1 MIDQKQKK
9 WYKKN
14 KQQNYKKMTTISAS
28 VVNELRQRT
37 GAGMMD
43 CKKALI
49 EAGGNMDEAIDI
61 LRKKGA
67 AKAAK
72 RADRSASE
80 GLAIALSSADSSYG
94 IVVEVN
100 CETDF
105 VAKNEDFT
113 NFAKGIAQLALDN
126 KFASL
131 EQLLAASYEGKVISE
146 LLLEKTA
153 VIGEKVDIANYQM
166 LEGDCV
172 VPYVHGAYRIG
183 VLVSLSQNTE
193 DAINAGRDVAM
204 QIAAMNPVAVDA
216 SGVSQEIQDKEL
228 EIGRDKARQEGK
240 PEAMIDKIAQG
251 KLQKFFKEN
260 TLLAQSF
267 VKDSSMTV
275 EGFLKSVN
283 SDLKVKAFARLQLG
297 A

>member
-1 MIDQKQKK
+1 
-9 WYKKN
+9 
-14 KQQNYKKMTTISAS
+14 MTTISAS
-28 VVNELRQRT
+28 IVNELRQRT

-49 EAGGNMDEAIDI
+49 EAEGNMDEAIDI

-80 GLAIALSSADSSYG
+80 GLAIALASDDASYG
-94 IVVEVN
+94 VVVEVN

-105 VAKNEDFT
+105 VAINDDFS
-113 NFAKGIAQLALDN
+113 NFAKGIAQLCLDH
-126 KFASL
+126 KFNSL
-131 EQLLAASYEGKVISE
+131 EDLLAASYEGKVISE

-153 VIGEKVDIANYQM
+153 VIGEKIDISNYQIIS
-166 LEGDCV
+166 GDCV

-183 VLVSLSQNTE
+183 VLVSLSQNTD
-193 DAINAGRDVAM
+193 DAKNAGRDIAM

-216 SGVSQEIQDKEL
+216 SGVSKEIQEKEL
-228 EIGRDKARQEGK
+228 EIGRDIAKQEGK
-240 PEAMIDKIAQG
+240 PEAMIDKIAEG

-275 EGFLKSVN
+275 ENFLKSVN
-283 SDLKVKAFARLQLG
+283 PDLKVVSFARLQLG

>member
-1 MIDQKQKK
+1 
-9 WYKKN
+9 
-14 KQQNYKKMTTISAS
+14 MTIISAS
-28 VVNELRQRT
+28 IVNELRKRT

-49 EAGGNMDEAIDI
+49 EAEGNMDEAIDV

-80 GLAIALSSADSSYG
+80 GLAIALASNDASYG
-94 IVVEVN
+94 VVVEVN

-105 VAKNEDFT
+105 VAINDDFS
-113 NFAKGIAQLALDN
+113 NFAKGIAQLCLDH
-126 KFASL
+126 KFNSL
-131 EQLLAASYEGKVISE
+131 EDLLAASYEGKVISE

-153 VIGEKVDIANYQM
+153 VIGEKIDISNYQIIS
-166 LEGDCV
+166 GDCV

-183 VLVSLSQNTE
+183 VLVSLSQNTD
-193 DAINAGRDVAM
+193 DAKNAGRDIAM
-204 QIAAMNPVAVDA
+204 QIAAMHPVAVDD
-216 SGVSQEIQDKEL
+216 SGVSQEIQEKEL
-228 EIGRDKARQEGK
+228 EIGRDIARQEGK
-240 PEAMIDKIAQG
+240 PEEMIDKIAQG

-275 EGFLKSVN
+275 ENFLKSVN
-283 SDLKVKAFARLQLG
+283 PDLKVVSFARLQLG

>member
-1 MIDQKQKK
+1 
-9 WYKKN
+9 
-14 KQQNYKKMTTISAS
+14 MTIISAS
-28 VVNELRQRT
+28 IVNELRKRT

-49 EAGGNMDEAIDI
+49 EAEGNMDEAIDV

-80 GLAIALSSADSSYG
+80 GLAIALASDDASYG
-94 IVVEVN
+94 VVVEVN

-105 VAKNEDFT
+105 VAINDDFS
-113 NFAKGIAQLALDN
+113 NFAKGIAQLCLDH
-126 KFASL
+126 KFNSL
-131 EQLLAASYEGKVISE
+131 EDLLAASYEGKVISE

-153 VIGEKVDIANYQM
+153 VIGEKIDISNY
-166 LEGDCV
+166 LIISGDCV

-183 VLVSLSQNTE
+183 VLVSLSQNTD
-193 DAINAGRDVAM
+193 DAKNAGRDIAM
-204 QIAAMNPVAVDA
+204 QIAAMHPVAVDD
-216 SGVSQEIQDKEL
+216 SGVSQEIQEKEL
-228 EIGRDKARQEGK
+228 EIGRDIARQEGK
-240 PEAMIDKIAQG
+240 PEEMIDKIAQG

-275 EGFLKSVN
+275 ENFLKSVN
-283 SDLKVKAFARLQLG
+283 PDLKVVSFARLQLG